1 MGEAHSRGVGNPWY
15 NASMLLAIDV
25 GNTNTVLGVFQRNAL
40 KKILRFS
47 TTHYRT
53 ADEWALVL
61 DRALPKTRGERA
73 ACVASVVPPVEPLI
87 QRALEGLGFGT
98 ILTVR
103 AGLKT
108 GIAIHYD
115 HPHEVGADRVVD
127 AVALKEMYGLPGIVV
142 DFGTATTFDVI
153 SAKGE
158 YLGGLIAPGIQ
169 MGAESLFHKTA
180 RLPLVEIKQPP
191 ALIGKNTVNSM
202 QAGIF
207 YGYVGLTEGILRR
220 LMDQH
225 GPFPFIISTGGL
237 APLLTPHIPAIT
249 HVNTDL
255 TLWGLWHLF
264 QKNA

>member
-1 MGEAHSRGVGNPWY
+1 
-15 NASMLLAIDV
+15 MLLAVDV
-25 GNTNTVLGVFQRNAL
+25 GNTNTVMGVFQKNAL
-40 KKILRFS
+40 KKIYRFS

-53 ADEWALVL
+53 ADEWAMVL
-61 DRALPKTRGERA
+61 ERAAGRSRGERTA
-73 ACVASVVPPVEPLI
+73 ALASVVPPVEPLI
-87 QRALEGLGFGT
+87 QRALEGLGFGSV
-98 ILTVR
+98 LVVR

-115 HPHEVGADRVVD
+115 HPHEVGVDRVVN
-127 AVALKEMYGLPGIVV
+127 AVALKEMYGLPGLVV
-142 DFGTATTFDVI
+142 DFGTATTFDVV

-191 ALIGKNTVNSM
+191 SLIGKNTVHSM

-220 LMDQH
+220 LLERH
-225 GPFPFIISTGGL
+225 GPFPHIVSTGGL
-237 APLLTPHIPAIT
+237 APLLSPHIPAIT
-249 HVNTDL
+249 NMNPDL
-255 TLWGLWHLF
+255 TLWGLWHLYG
-264 QKNA
+264 KNA

>member
-1 MGEAHSRGVGNPWY
+1 
-15 NASMLLAIDV
+15 MLLAIDV

-61 DRALPKTRGERA
+61 DRALPKTRSERT

-87 QRALEGLGFGT
+87 QQALEGLGFGA

-108 GIAIHYD
+108 GIASTTTSARG
-115 HPHEVGADRVVD
+115 GADRVVD

-142 DFGTATTFDVI
+142 DFGTATTFDVV

-158 YLGGLIAPGIQ
+158 YLGASSPRASRWGRNRFSTN
-169 MGAESLFHKTA
+169 GA
-180 RLPLVEIKQPP
+180 PP
-191 ALIGKNTVNSM
+191 AG
-202 QAGIF
+202 G
-207 YGYVGLTEGILRR
+207 
-220 LMDQH
+220 DQTTSGAH
-225 GPFPFIISTGGL
+225 RQRTPST
-237 APLLTPHIPAIT
+237 ACRPASST
-249 HVNTDL
+249 AT
-255 TLWGLWHLF
+255 WGSRKASCAARWTGMGRSPSSS
-264 QKNA
+264 QRADWRPC